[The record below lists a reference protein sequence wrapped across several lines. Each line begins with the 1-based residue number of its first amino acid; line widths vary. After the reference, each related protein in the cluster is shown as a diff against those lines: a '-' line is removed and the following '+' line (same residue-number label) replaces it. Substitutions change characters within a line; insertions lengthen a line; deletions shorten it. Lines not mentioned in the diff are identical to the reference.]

1 MVGCYDC
8 VAESDIAERKMMRM
22 AESQRRLLMR
32 HLRSRARKG
41 RATVLFVK
49 RLAMVGGL

>member
-1 MVGCYDC
+1 MTFNKHSWVRGCSPTPHP
-8 VAESDIAERKMMRM
+8 VVQIGTAVHALS
-22 AESQRRLLMR
+22 
-32 HLRSRARKG
+32 RKG

>member
-1 MVGCYDC
+1 MFNKHGCVRAC
-8 VAESDIAERKMMRM
+8 SVPLTQSVV
-22 AESQRRLLMR
+22 LNCGGTL
-32 HLRSRARKG
+32 SREG